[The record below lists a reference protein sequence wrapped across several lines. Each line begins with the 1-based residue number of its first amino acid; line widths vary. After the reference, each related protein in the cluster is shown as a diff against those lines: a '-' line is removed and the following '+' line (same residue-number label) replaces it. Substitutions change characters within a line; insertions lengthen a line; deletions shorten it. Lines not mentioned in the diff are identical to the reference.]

1 MSRTAPTKTHKQ
13 MVEEWKKDPEFV
25 AAYDELDTEF
35 NPLRESETVEL
46 KKSLAELKQG
56 LISMVAILNKHGAG
70 ELWFGVA
77 PNGRVAGLDANE
89 KTLRDVSQAIGAHI
103 EPRCYP
109 HIEVVHFDQKCCLH
123 ITFRG
128 QDAPY
133 FAYGRAYMRVADE
146 DRQLTVR
153 ELENLI
159 LHKNR
164 EALRWDNQPC
174 EAGALSL
181 DALDPAKIQ
190 QFVEKAELTWD
201 TPENALDKLELR
213 KDGLLLNAVKLFFAR
228 QPALQLRC
236 AVFATTTSATIIDRH
251 DFDGDILELVEE
263 AQKYILKNIH
273 IGMRLEGLYR
283 VDVPEIS
290 MAALREAIINAF
302 CHRDYRDPDYVQVAI
317 FKNRVEIR
325 NPGGLYDGLTMEE
338 MRGGNVS
345 RRRNPLIADLFRRI
359 HMVEGWGRGMPLI
372 LENAPSV
379 QFRQIAGLFIAG
391 FERPSFLGEAPQETA
406 GETTQE
412 VAETTGK
419 TTGKTTD
426 KSEMLV
432 EHLRRHPQTTIS
444 EMAVLLGLT
453 DDGVNYHL
461 RRLQED
467 GSLQRVGGRKSG
479 HWEVLVPATN
489 PTKSGRGGI

>member
-1 MSRTAPTKTHKQ
+1 MSSETPTH
-13 MVEEWKKDPEFV
+13 
-25 AAYDELDTEF
+25 
-35 NPLRESETVEL
+35 LRESETVEL

-56 LISMVAILNKHGAG
+56 LISMVAILNKQNAG

-77 PNGRVAGLDANE
+77 PDGRVVGLDADE

-109 HIEVVHFDQKCCLH
+109 HIEVVHFGQKSCLH

-128 QDAPY
+128 QEAPY

-146 DRQLTVR
+146 DRQLSAR

-174 EAGALSL
+174 DAGTLSL
-181 DALDPAKIQ
+181 DALDPAKIRR
-190 QFVEKAELTWD
+190 FVEKAELAWD
-201 TPENALDKLELR
+201 TPDNALDKLELR
-213 KDGLLLNAVKLFFAR
+213 KDGRLLNAVKLFFAR
-228 QPALQLRC
+228 QPPLQLRC
-236 AVFATTTSATIIDRH
+236 AVFATTDSATIIDRH
-251 DFDGDILELVEE
+251 DFDGDILELVDE

-372 LENAPSV
+372 LENAPNV
-379 QFRQIAGLFIAG
+379 QFRQIAGLFIAS
-391 FERPSFLGEAPQETA
+391 FERPSFLAESAQDTTVTTEKS
-406 GETTQE
+406 ETTE
-412 VAETTGK
+412 GTTQNHV
-419 TTGKTTD
+419 TTPKKPQRNPKEKLLTIINEQPRLSVKELAD
-426 KSEMLV
+426 ISDMSV
-432 EHLRRHPQTTIS
+432 YSVQHHLDALKASGQLRH
-444 EMAVLLGLT
+444 
-453 DDGVNYHL
+453 
-461 RRLQED
+461 
-467 GSLQRVGGRKSG
+467 VGPTKGG
-479 HWEVLVPATN
+479 HWEVLVSVADPAEA
-489 PTKSGRGGI
+489 GRAGYPNLRKQERK

>member
-1 MSRTAPTKTHKQ
+1 MSSEWPT
-13 MVEEWKKDPEFV
+13 
-25 AAYDELDTEF
+25 
-35 NPLRESETVEL
+35 PLRESETVEL

-56 LISMVAILNKHGAG
+56 IISIVAILNKRDGG

-77 PNGRVAGLDANE
+77 PDGRVVGLDANE
-89 KTLRDVSQAIGAHI
+89 KTLRDLSQSIGAHI

-109 HIEVVHFDQKCCLH
+109 HIEVVHFGQKSCLH
-123 ITFRG
+123 ITFSG

-146 DRQLTVR
+146 DRQLSVR

-164 EALRWDNQPC
+164 EALRWDNQAC
-174 EAGALSL
+174 DAGVLSL
-181 DALDPAKIQ
+181 DSLDTAKIQ
-190 QFVEKAELTWD
+190 RFVEKAELTWD

-213 KDGLLLNAVKLFFAR
+213 KDGRLLNAVQLFFSR
-228 QPALQLRC
+228 QPPLQLRC
-236 AVFATTTSATIIDRH
+236 AVFATTNSATIIDRH

-317 FKNRVEIR
+317 FKDRVEIR

-379 QFRQIAGLFIAG
+379 QFRQFAGLFIAG
-391 FERPSFLGEAPQETA
+391 FERPSFLGKTPQ
-406 GETTQE
+406 ETTQE
-412 VAETTGK
+412 IERTTLEIAGETVKFTQKTTHETTLEKIINNLKENPTITRKQLAVK
-419 TTGKTTD
+419 TGVSEDGVKYHLNKL
-426 KSEMLV
+426 KSEGRICHV
-432 EHLRRHPQTTIS
+432 
-444 EMAVLLGLT
+444 
-453 DDGVNYHL
+453 
-461 RRLQED
+461 
-467 GSLQRVGGRKSG
+467 GSTKAG
-479 HWEVLVPATN
+479 HWELLGRTADDPAEDE
-489 PTKSGRGGI
+489 KVGV